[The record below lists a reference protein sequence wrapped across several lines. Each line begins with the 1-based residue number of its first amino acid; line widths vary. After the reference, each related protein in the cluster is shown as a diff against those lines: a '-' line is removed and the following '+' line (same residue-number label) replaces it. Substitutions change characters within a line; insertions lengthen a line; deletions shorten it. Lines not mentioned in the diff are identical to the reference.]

1 MKYVIDDSVKVA
13 NYKTFTVFGA
23 FIIRAAAA
31 VLSMFLTFCVKLGK
45 KVF

>member
-1 MKYVIDDSVKVA
+1 MNYVIDDSVKEA

-23 FIIRAAAA
+23 FIIRVAAA
-31 VLSMFLTFCVKLGK
+31 VLFMFLTFCVKLGK